1 MQQLLSLFFIDV
13 CRLWVVYVQELK
25 INSGKKQ
32 NEKLLGICF

>member
-1 MQQLLSLFFIDV
+1 
-13 CRLWVVYVQELK
+13 VVYVQELK